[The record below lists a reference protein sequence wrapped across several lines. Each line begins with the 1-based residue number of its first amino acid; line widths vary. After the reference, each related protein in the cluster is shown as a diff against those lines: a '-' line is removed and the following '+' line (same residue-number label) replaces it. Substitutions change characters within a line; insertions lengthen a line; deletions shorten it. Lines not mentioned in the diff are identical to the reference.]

1 MDSCAEDYK
10 YLANGG
16 LWIEENALSLVQ
28 SSTNKERIPAGF
40 TREYRVLTEVCANMG
55 SGFLLLN
62 RHGRV
67 TYSNPSALRLLHV
80 NKYDPAVLQHFD
92 VRQHLLSLATDPK
105 KVREE
110 LDQVWQHPDQECSAD
125 LALAD
130 AAVYWLRMRSFPVR
144 DNHGDLL
151 GRGVLLDDITLE
163 RSMAES
169 RSETL
174 AMAAHELKTP
184 LAIINGCATTLL
196 GGSARWEPA
205 IQREMLQMIDSQTDR
220 LYDVLNT
227 LLDVWRFD
235 AGTQPLRLAQIQLS
249 ELLLQTVKRWQSQAP
264 DFQFILD
271 LPPGVPPVVCDALR
285 IEQVLNHLLN
295 NAVNYSPTNKMIR
308 LQLEANEAEVR
319 VSVTDEG
326 IGIAAEHLDRIFD
339 RFYRIQSNEQ
349 EPSPLPLQKTADLS
363 AEKVGTRFIASASPA
378 SAFPASISPA
388 SMGAGLGLAAARA
401 TIEAHNGKIWA
412 DSPGPGLGSTF
423 FFTLPFAPR
432 TPMLTQPLP
441 ALTDSAT
448 ASHSKTHSSSLKQ
461 DRRIR
466 ILVAENDARFARYI
480 RANLEE
486 QQYRVQT
493 VTHGIQ
499 LLRQIDLEEPD
510 VLILSTHLADMS
522 ALELLQRVREFSRTP
537 VMILCNDCDEDERVQ
552 FFDLGCDDLLIKPF
566 GIKEMLAR
574 IRALLRRQVPSTEQ
588 TEKQQSI
595 FMTGDL
601 LIDYAQHLVTLGGKP
616 VQLSRTEYKLL
627 SVLAQNVGMVMTH
640 ELLLE
645 RVWGPEYNRDVDFI
659 WVYISRLRRKIEA
672 DSRSPKYIL
681 TVPDVG
687 YKLAKL

>member
-1 MDSCAEDYK
+1 VLRDGKELLFMDSSAEDYK
-10 YLANGG
+10 YRANGG
-16 LWIEENALSLVQ
+16 LWIEENALSLTQ

-40 TREYRVLTEVCANMG
+40 TCEYRVLTEVCASMS

-62 RHGRV
+62 QHGRV
-67 TYSNPSALRLLHV
+67 TYSNPSALRLLHI
-80 NKYDPAVLQHFD
+80 NKCDPAILQHFD
-92 VRQHLLSLATDPK
+92 VHQHLLSLATDPRK
-105 KVREE
+105 AQEE

-144 DNHGDLL
+144 DKRGYLL

-163 RSMAES
+163 RSMAQS

-184 LAIINGCATTLL
+184 LAIIKGCATTLL
-196 GGSARWEPA
+196 GGSARWEPMM
-205 IQREMLQMIDSQTDR
+205 QREMLQMIDSQSDR

-249 ELLLQTVKRWQSQAP
+249 ELLLQTVKRWQNQAP

-271 LPPGVPPVVCDALR
+271 LPPDVPPVVCDALR
-285 IEQVLNHLLN
+285 VEQVLSHLLN
-295 NAVNYSPTNKMIR
+295 NAVSYSPTNKVIC
-308 LQLEANEAEVR
+308 LQLEANENEVR
-319 VSVTDEG
+319 IGVTDEG
-326 IGIAAEHLDRIFD
+326 IGIASEHLDCIFD
-339 RFYRIQSNEQ
+339 RFYRIQLDDENTTNTNNHS
-349 EPSPLPLQKTADLS
+349 
-363 AEKVGTRFIASASPA
+363 
-378 SAFPASISPA
+378 
-388 SMGAGLGLAAARA
+388 GLGLAAARA

-412 DSPGPGLGSTF
+412 DSPGLGQGSTF

-432 TPMLTQPLP
+432 TLIQAQPLP
-441 ALTDSAT
+441 ALTDYAT
-448 ASHSKTHSSSLKQ
+448 MPQSNTRSFSLKQ
-461 DRRIR
+461 DRRRR
-466 ILVAENDARFARYI
+466 ILVAENDARFARYV

-486 QQYRVQT
+486 QHYRVQT
-493 VTHGIQ
+493 VTHGLK

-510 VLILSTHLADMS
+510 VLILSTSLVDMS
-522 ALELLQRVREFSRTP
+522 GIELLQRVREFSYTP
-537 VMILCNDCDEDERVQ
+537 VMVLCNDCDEDERVQ
-552 FFDLGCDDLLIKPF
+552 FFDLGCDDLLVKPF

-574 IRALLRRQVPSTEQ
+574 VRALLRRQVSPMEQ
-588 TEKQQSI
+588 TAKQSI
-595 FMTGDL
+595 FVTGDL
-601 LIDYAQHLVTLGGKP
+601 LIDYAQHLVTLDGKP